1 MDGGPSLEST
11 ARERA
16 AVVGLACGVD
26 RPVDVEHAL
35 EELCGLA
42 AAAGVTVVLQV
53 LQERRGPDPALLLGR
68 GKVEMLALACDEA
81 GTDLVIFDNELH
93 PHLIGKV
100 GLRTGA
106 E

>member
-1 MDGGPSLEST
+1 MSST
-11 ARERA
+11 
-16 AVVGLACGVD
+16 L
-26 RPVDVEHAL
+26 L

-53 LQERRGPDPALLLGR
+53 LQERRRPDPALLLGR

-81 GTDLVIFDNELH
+81 GTGLVIFDNELR
-93 PHLIGKV
+93 PGQ
-100 GLRTGA
+100 LRRMGA